1 MAAAAAPGPVRGV
14 GALGVVRETGV
25 AGVLVKSFGQQFDFL
40 REAALWRHT
49 VERMGGGEDRSSA
62 WKEVCAGLPFL
73 GATDEGIL
81 LCDGGDTLY
90 ASAPELRRR
99 DRFDGF
105 ALRRFVARLRRILV
119 SVHRRA
125 GIEHR
130 DLNPLN
136 ILVAKGADPQP
147 TLIDL
152 TNSAVPGFERT
163 TTKRHTLRVLRASP
177 LVRSPEETLGIETRP
192 FAHDA
197 WALGVLVVWLM
208 TGVVYTGPSESGTA
222 SSRSSGTASSRS
234 SGTASSRSSGTAS
247 SRSSG
252 TASTD
257 SSSGDAGDAW
267 DAGDA
272 EMDEADAPDE
282 EDSDA
287 EGGREGEM
295 SWEETAAES
304 TSTTGEEESAS
315 TTGEEEEE
323 SASTTGEESASDPLG
338 QMLRAIRDLVRFYG
352 SPTDLR
358 TRRAWWVALN
368 GTLHPI
374 DGFRGDRVMGA
385 IRRRRWQEVR
395 SIDVLCGRASWKQL
409 RPLASLLLSYDPEV
423 RVQAMHDDRI
433 WRAMEQGSES
443 RSPIAVGGDVRAGF
457 CAPLPLPA
465 SLPPLPLPASLP
477 PLPLPASLPR
487 PPQNMASLLAVLFD
501 EVLSPDA
508 SPQVSRMA
516 TILLDA
522 LRQTVYAEEG
532 PERAADPLRP
542 PSPSAA
548 NANSLL
554 YAGAVAVVASILVG
568 CFGNPADVVL
578 RPHALSRLA
587 TLPHSVVA
595 LSHWM
600 MRSRVVSC
608 ALAISTR
615 PAAQRSG
622 AV

>member
-1 MAAAAAPGPVRGV
+1 MAATTGSGPVRGV

-25 AGVLVKSFGQQFDFL
+25 AGVLIKSFGQQFDFL

-49 VERMGGGEDRSSA
+49 VCRMAGA
-62 WKEVCAGLPFL
+62 ACAGLPFL
-73 GATDEGIL
+73 GETDEGIL
-81 LCDGGDTLY
+81 LRDGGDTLY

-105 ALRRFVARLRRILV
+105 ALRRFVARLRRIVV

-136 ILVAKGADPQP
+136 VLVAKGADPQP
-147 TLIDL
+147 SLIDL

-177 LVRSPEETLGIETRP
+177 LVRSPEETLGIEARP

-197 WALGVLVVWLM
+197 WALGVLIVWLM
-208 TGVVYTGPSESGTA
+208 TGVVYTGPAESGTA

-234 SGTASSRSSGTAS
+234 SGTASSRSF
-247 SRSSG
+247 
-252 TASTD
+252 
-257 SSSGDAGDAW
+257 SGDAGDAG
-267 DAGDA
+267 DAGMDA
-272 EMDEADAPDE
+272 AGAQDE

-287 EGGREGEM
+287 EGGRQSEM

-304 TSTTGEEESAS
+304 ASTSTGDCPSPFGLGQSGGCRPSGSASFQDEESAS
-315 TTGEEEEE
+315 TRTGEDPEE
-323 SASTTGEESASDPLG
+323 SATTTSASEAASDPLG
-338 QMLRAIRDLVRFYG
+338 KMLRAIRDLVRFYG

-358 TRRAWWVALN
+358 TRRAWWVAMN

-385 IRRRRWQEVR
+385 IRRRRWHEVR
-395 SIDVLCGRASWKQL
+395 SVDVLCGRASWEQL

-433 WRAMEQGSES
+433 WRAMEDGSAAEGGEQGGELF
-443 RSPIAVGGDVRAGF
+443 PDGT
-457 CAPLPLPA
+457 PLPA
-465 SLPPLPLPASLP
+465 ALPP
-477 PLPLPASLPR
+477 
-487 PPQNMASLLAVLFD
+487 PPQNMASLLGVLFD

-532 PERAADPLRP
+532 PGRTADPAT
-542 PSPSAA
+542 SP
-548 NANSLL
+548 LL

-587 TLPHSVVA
+587 TLPFSVVA

-600 MRSRVVSC
+600 LRSRVVSC

-615 PAAQRSG
+615 QVVQRAG